1 MQLPTGMSIKTEGL
15 SIKYPELKDY
25 KNRKIALID
34 STGFEMPVLV
44 AKEMKEGDKNNLYQE
59 KCRDKIITE
68 LFLQNYIVYNSDI
81 LIVVVDCLS
90 FSEQKLLEK
99 VKQEVKRLK
108 RRIPLYIIHNLKTYT
123 SIDQVINYIKNTLLK
138 SVTFTLENDVI
149 ITTGETKTNR
159 IIISKNNES
168 KFTFKFN
175 EKEENKNNE
184 NIFHIIYANQDSE
197 ARKYYNNSTLD
208 FIETSYQHIPN
219 YEP

>member
-1 MQLPTGMSIKTEGL
+1 
-15 SIKYPELKDY
+15 
-25 KNRKIALID
+25 
-34 STGFEMPVLV
+34 MPVLV

-175 EKEENKNNE
+175 E

-197 ARKYYNNSTLD
+197 AGKYYNKSTLD